1 MTCSD
6 TINYVKVA
14 LGGQIVSVAT
24 RVEDGSKAVDVY
36 IEGAESI
43 KRFFELTDD
52 DEAKVADLFPNGA
65 EIKQGLNADE

>member
-1 MTCSD
+1 M
-6 TINYVKVA
+6 
-14 LGGQIVSVAT
+14 
-24 RVEDGSKAVDVY
+24 EDGSKAVDVY